1 MVLSGGDE
9 QAIERVAVDAGQ
21 EGCSRGNRARNGQ
34 LAQSVPL
41 KDGREP
47 LINRPAQP
55 QFARRS
61 LLPNLEGGNGG
72 GKQTLARGQHGTGRL
87 WGNRRRVR
95 LQPEQDAGVQQH
107 HRHSCGQ
114 SSSVAGS
121 VESKPGAKVT
131 LSDGSGLSGRRRG
144 AWRALISATG
154 LPLRQMRT
162 TSPFSS
168 TAASS
173 FERLVLAS

>member
-1 MVLSGGDE
+1 
-9 QAIERVAVDAGQ
+9 
-21 EGCSRGNRARNGQ
+21 
-34 LAQSVPL
+34 
-41 KDGREP
+41 
-47 LINRPAQP
+47 P

-61 LLPNLEGGNGG
+61 LLPNLEGRNGG
-72 GKQTLARGQHGTGRL
+72 SKQTLPRGQHGTGRL

-107 HRHSCGQ
+107 HRHSSGQ

-121 VESKPGAKVT
+121 VGSKPGAKVT

-144 AWRALISATG
+144 ACSPFISATG
-154 LPLRQMRT
+154 LPLRQMST

-173 FERLVLAS
+173 LDRRVLASCVFTIIINLAKLSLVCSEKQARNTGGTQGPG